1 VVPFASG
8 DEGLTNI
15 ALGHAVRYGDRTYST
30 IGMVTDGY
38 LVVGGGTSADIS
50 YVPQDMPDPAR
61 PNNVIAPYWT
71 DLTFDPAHGGGAGN
85 AYVAMFTCGGTPC
98 AYEFEW
104 AGVPIYGTGQLRTFA
119 VWMYMDD
126 FLSSVSYPFDNNE
139 MVYAPGSAVPGVSA
153 TPLNVGAEDALGL
166 TAAQLGV
173 DNTGTTAPNS
183 NGYYVETGSSS
194 PGGSLTID
202 YDVFGAHVGTANL
215 RAFMDSDQTVGSAK
229 ILTSFT
235 VHH

>member
-1 VVPFASG
+1 
-8 DEGLTNI
+8 
-15 ALGHAVRYGDRTYST
+15 
-30 IGMVTDGY
+30 MVTDGY

-50 YVPQDMPDPAR
+50 FIPQDMPDPAR

-71 DLTFDPAHGGGAGN
+71 DLTFDPAHGGGAGA
-85 AYVAMFTCGGTPC
+85 AYAASFTCSGTPC

-139 MVYAPGSAVPGVSA
+139 MVYDTAGPSADN

-173 DNTGTTAPNS
+173 DTTDTTAPDPS
-183 NGYYVETGSSS
+183 GYFVTTGFSS

-202 YDVFGAHVGTANL
+202 YDVLGKHVGAGHL
-215 RAFMDSDQTVGSAK
+215 RALMDSDQTVGSAK
-229 ILTSFT
+229 IVTDFNIT
-235 VHH
+235 H